1 MSKYTPGPWT
11 THVQKSGPTSWNE
24 GLFVHIASAAG
35 PLIADFDASY
45 AEFPDE
51 AAVRANVRLMATAP
65 ELLEALI
72 LLVRTHEEPAE
83 TLLQEAREQR
93 WLEQAQAA
101 IAKALG
107 TA

>member
-1 MSKYTPGPWT
+1 MSKYTAGPWT
-11 THVQKSGPTSWNE
+11 AHVQKSGPTSWNE

-51 AAVRANVRLMATAP
+51 PVVRANARLMATAP
-65 ELLEALI
+65 ELLEALQSI
-72 LLVRTHEEPAE
+72 VRCLSNQDDEGLIEHAEPMIA
-83 TLLQEAREQR
+83 AR
-93 WLEQAQAA
+93 AA